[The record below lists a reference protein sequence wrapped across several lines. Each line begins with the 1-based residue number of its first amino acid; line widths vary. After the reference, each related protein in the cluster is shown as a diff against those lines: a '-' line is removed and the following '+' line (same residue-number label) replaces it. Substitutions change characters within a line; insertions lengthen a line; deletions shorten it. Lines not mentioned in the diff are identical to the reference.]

1 MRGNL
6 SGRAWLIRVSV
17 LVCAVVA
24 TAVGA
29 LLVTRGGGP
38 HASALP
44 QVNCGSANTR
54 QLGAGT
60 RVLEA
65 DHGALNCFSA
75 AARTCKAA
83 TLDVREMG
91 VDTGTDHVF
100 SIEPGS
106 TPCQVTETSQDYS
119 ANFGGSHGAV
129 NTTHCRLAA
138 VTVTGV
144 ELNCGGGNEQ
154 IPASV
159 SM

>member
-1 MRGNL
+1 MRGNPG
-6 SGRAWLIRVSV
+6 GRTRVIRVTV
-17 LVCAVVA
+17 VVCAVVV

-29 LLVTRGGGP
+29 LLVTRQGSP

-44 QVNCGSANTR
+44 HVNCGSADTR

-83 TLDVREMG
+83 TLDVRETG

-100 SIEPGS
+100 SIEPGK
-106 TPCQVTETSQDYS
+106 TPCQVTETSQAYS
-119 ANFGGSHGAV
+119 ANFGGSHSAV
-129 NTTHCRLAA
+129 STTHCRLAA

-144 ELNCGGGNEQ
+144 ELSCDGGDEQ
-154 IPASV
+154 IPVSAS
-159 SM
+159 M